1 MLTKKNSNTNMKI
14 IVQPHLSVVFSRRAQ
29 RSEVLRVTENRTT
42 DFYDKDPKVI
52 KKMLTPVDNILL

>member
-1 MLTKKNSNTNMKI
+1 MKI

-52 KKMLTPVDNILL
+52 KKMLTPVGYILL

>member
-1 MLTKKNSNTNMKI
+1 MLTKKNSKTNVKI

-52 KKMLTPVDNILL
+52 KKMLTPVGHILL